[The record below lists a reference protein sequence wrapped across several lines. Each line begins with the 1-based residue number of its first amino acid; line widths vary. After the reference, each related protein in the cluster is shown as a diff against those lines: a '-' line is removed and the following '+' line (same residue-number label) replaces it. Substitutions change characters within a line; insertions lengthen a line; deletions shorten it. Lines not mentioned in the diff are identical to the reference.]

1 MHCYY
6 SKCGKTLNMRYITEL
21 NYSIFN
27 LLKNKNKMLKNSN
40 NHKMSSPVGLSTILY
55 NIYRIYHG

>member
-1 MHCYY
+1 
-6 SKCGKTLNMRYITEL
+6 MRYITEL